1 MKKNLMSILILA
13 LLVVNLVLT
22 AIMMFSVTGAMKNT
36 TALVGKIASVLD
48 LELNMGAEAEV
59 SSADLETFNISED
72 FKISLSAGADG
83 NSHVVILSVSIQLNT
98 KADGYKKNFIE
109 TLTENERPIRG
120 FISEVVS
127 SYTLEEFNAD
137 QAGVRDAVL
146 ARLRKEYGTDCFYR
160 VIFSDVMTQ

>member
-48 LELNMGAEAEV
+48 LELDLSSGSEV
-59 SSADLETFNISED
+59 SSADLVTYNIPTSMTL
-72 FKISLSAGADG
+72 SLADG
-83 NSHVVILSVSIQLNT
+83 HVAILSVSIQLNT
-98 KADGYKKNFIE
+98 KADGYKKSFVD
-109 TLTENERPIRG
+109 TLTENEQPIRG
-120 FISEVVS
+120 FIGEVVS

-146 ARLRKEYGTDCFYR
+146 ARLRKEYGADCFYR